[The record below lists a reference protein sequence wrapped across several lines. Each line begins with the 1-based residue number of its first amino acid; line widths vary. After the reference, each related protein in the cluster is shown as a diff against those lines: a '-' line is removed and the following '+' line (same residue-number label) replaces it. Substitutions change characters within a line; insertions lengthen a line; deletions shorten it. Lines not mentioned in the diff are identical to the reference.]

1 MTTTKGVLLIAKNNG
16 TVDYAKQAI
25 FSAKRIKQY
34 LDVPVSVITDST
46 DYLLQIAGD
55 DLFDFVIPIEYNP
68 DVANMRHY
76 FDGTLSNRQLSFKNN
91 ERAKAYHM
99 SPYNETLLLDTDY
112 IICSDLLA
120 NCFGAAY
127 EIMAFK
133 ESEDLAGFRDTSEF
147 IRTNDYGI
155 DFWWATAIYFRKSPF
170 NEVFFNL
177 ISFIEENWDHYRD
190 VYQINTPL
198 FRNDYALSIAIH
210 IINGFNK
217 GEFIAPLPGKH
228 HYILDKDLL
237 VSVKE
242 DEMLL
247 LVEQEH
253 CLGQYTPITTKGQD
267 IHVMNKFSLGRIIN
281 NE

>member
-1 MTTTKGVLLIAKNNG
+1 
-16 TVDYAKQAI
+16 
-25 FSAKRIKQY
+25 
-34 LDVPVSVITDST
+34 
-46 DYLLQIAGD
+46 
-55 DLFDFVIPIEYNP
+55 
-68 DVANMRHY
+68 
-76 FDGTLSNRQLSFKNN
+76 
-91 ERAKAYHM
+91 M
-99 SPYNETLLLDTDY
+99 SLN
-112 IICSDLLA
+112 
-120 NCFGAAY
+120 
-127 EIMAFK
+127 
-133 ESEDLAGFRDTSEF
+133 
-147 IRTNDYGI
+147 
-155 DFWWATAIYFRKSPF
+155 FWWATAIYFRKSPF